1 MIPFFLMLTNDNDH
15 LKSDQ
20 SLCPF
25 KALTGMPCP
34 SCGITKSMVYFYE
47 GNLTKSVTYHIFG
60 IPVIVF
66 SLFIIVLF
74 SVELKTKKD
83 YFQKYF
89 YHRKLAYGLAI
100 FLGSYHILRLIW
112 FLKDHTF
119 QEIVKQSIWK

>member
-20 SLCPF
+20 SLCPL

-47 GNLTKSVTYHIFG
+47 GNLIKSIEYHIFG
-60 IPVIVF
+60 PAVIVF
-66 SLFIIVLF
+66 SLFVIVLF
-74 SVELKTKKD
+74 LVELKTKKN
-83 YFQKYF
+83 YFQKYL

-112 FLKDHTF
+112 FLKDNTF